1 MKKEI
6 NKQSGVD
13 STGFVKL
20 LFMKLIV
27 LFIGITTVITGL
39 MSLGKSTET
48 KKIVNEKSFKVK
60 DTLTELI
67 DSSLLTKELLVSYL
81 IHKKIHH
88 PEVAYA
94 IIRQESNMC
103 SKLFK
108 SNNNLFGMRHPGVRP
123 TKSLGSKFGFAHF
136 ESWQH
141 SVLDYKLYIE
151 FVNGHKLDKDDY
163 LRHLDVNYAHIGY
176 SKHLFAYF
184 NEFENIKDS
193 LNL

>member
-1 MKKEI
+1 VLIAPDFKTNIMK
-6 NKQSGVD
+6 V
-13 STGFVKL
+13 T
-20 LFMKLIV
+20 V
-27 LFIGITTVITGL
+27 LFIVIAIVVTSL

-48 KKIVNEKSFKVK
+48 KKINEKSFEVK
-60 DTLTELI
+60 DTITESI

-81 IHKKIHH
+81 IKKKIHH

-108 SNNNLFGMRHPGVRP
+108 SNNNLFGMRHPRIRP

-193 LNL
+193 LDL